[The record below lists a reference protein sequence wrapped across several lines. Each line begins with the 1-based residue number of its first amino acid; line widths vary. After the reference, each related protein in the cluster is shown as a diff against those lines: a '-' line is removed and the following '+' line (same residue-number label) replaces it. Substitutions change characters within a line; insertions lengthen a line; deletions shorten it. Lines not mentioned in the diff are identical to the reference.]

1 MKILISGALGH
12 MGRAVAAQASADGIE
27 IVAGVDALQGD
38 CSFPCHTGFDALP
51 DCSGAVIVDFSRP
64 EALTSLLAYAVKNH
78 LPVVLATTG
87 YTPEQ
92 EQEVDQAARQIPV
105 FRSANMSVGVALLR
119 HLCQEA
125 AKVLGETFDVEIVE
139 AHHNR
144 KVDAPS
150 GTALMLADAA
160 ASARSQPSEYIYD
173 RHSVRQPRGCDEIG
187 ISSVRGGTIVGEHE
201 VIFAG
206 RDEVIELRHSAQ
218 SREIFASG
226 ALRAARF
233 LAAPGQRP
241 GLYSMSDLVASVA
254 E

>member
-1 MKILISGALGH
+1 MKILISGALGR

-92 EQEVDQAARQIPV
+92 EQEVDQAAKQIPV

-150 GTALMLADAA
+150 GTALLLFDAIKNA
-160 ASARSQPSEYIYD
+160 YDEPRYAQLGRGGRSCK
-173 RHSVRQPRGCDEIG
+173 RQHNEIG
-187 ISSVRGGTIVGEHE
+187 IHALRGGTVTGEHE
-201 VIFAG
+201 VCFFGPAERI
-206 RDEVIELRHSAQ
+206 RLSHSAEDR
-218 SREIFASG
+218 SVFASG
-226 ALRAARF
+226 ALKAAAY
-233 LAAPGQRP
+233 LQGKTPGR
-241 GLYSMSDLVASVA
+241 YTMEDLVAGR
-254 E
+254 

>member
-12 MGRAVAAQASADGIE
+12 MGRAVATQASADGIE
-27 IVAGVDALQGD
+27 IVAGVDALQGN
-38 CSFPCHTGFDALP
+38 CSFPCHTSFDALP

-150 GTALMLADAA
+150 GTALLLFDAIKDA
-160 ASARSQPSEYIYD
+160 YDEPRYAQLGRGGRSCK
-173 RHSVRQPRGCDEIG
+173 RQHNEIG
-187 ISSVRGGTIVGEHE
+187 IHALRGGTVTGEHE
-201 VIFAG
+201 VCFFGPAERI
-206 RDEVIELRHSAQ
+206 RLSHSAEDR
-218 SREIFASG
+218 SVFASG
-226 ALRAARF
+226 ALKAAAY
-233 LAAPGQRP
+233 LQGKAPGR
-241 GLYSMSDLVASVA
+241 YTMEDLVAGR
-254 E
+254 

>member
-38 CSFPCHTGFDALP
+38 CSFPCHTSFDALP

-150 GTALMLADAA
+150 GTALLLFDAIKDA
-160 ASARSQPSEYIYD
+160 YD
-173 RHSVRQPRGCDEIG
+173 EPRYAQLGRGGRNCKRQHNEIG
-187 ISSVRGGTIVGEHE
+187 IHALRGGTVTGEHE
-201 VIFAG
+201 VCFFGPAERI
-206 RDEVIELRHSAQ
+206 RLSHSAEDR
-218 SREIFASG
+218 SVFASG
-226 ALRAARF
+226 ALKAAAY
-233 LAAPGQRP
+233 LQGKAPGR
-241 GLYSMSDLVASVA
+241 YTMEDLIAGR
-254 E
+254 

>member
-27 IVAGVDALQGD
+27 IVAGVDALQGN
-38 CSFPCHTGFDALP
+38 CSFPCHTSFDALP

-150 GTALMLADAA
+150 GTALLLFDAIKNA
-160 ASARSQPSEYIYD
+160 YD
-173 RHSVRQPRGCDEIG
+173 EPRYAQLGRGGRNCKRQHNEIG
-187 ISSVRGGTIVGEHE
+187 IHALRGGTVTGEHE
-201 VIFAG
+201 VCFFGPAERI
-206 RDEVIELRHSAQ
+206 RLSHSAEDR
-218 SREIFASG
+218 SVFASG
-226 ALRAARF
+226 ALKAAAY
-233 LAAPGQRP
+233 LQGKAPGR
-241 GLYSMSDLVASVA
+241 YTMEDLVAGR
-254 E
+254 

>member
-12 MGRAVAAQASADGIE
+12 MGRAVAAQASADSIE

-38 CSFPCHTGFDALP
+38 CSFPCHTSFDALP

-150 GTALMLADAA
+150 GTALLLFDAIKNA
-160 ASARSQPSEYIYD
+160 YD
-173 RHSVRQPRGCDEIG
+173 EPRYAQLGRGGRNCKRQHNEIG
-187 ISSVRGGTIVGEHE
+187 IHALRGGTVTGEHE
-201 VIFAG
+201 VCFFGPAERI
-206 RDEVIELRHSAQ
+206 RLSHSAEDR
-218 SREIFASG
+218 SVFASG
-226 ALRAARF
+226 ALKAAAY
-233 LAAPGQRP
+233 LQGKAPGR
-241 GLYSMSDLVASVA
+241 YTMEDLVAGR
-254 E
+254 

>member
-38 CSFPCHTGFDALP
+38 CSFPCHTSFDALP

-150 GTALMLADAA
+150 GTALLLFDAIKNA
-160 ASARSQPSEYIYD
+160 YD
-173 RHSVRQPRGCDEIG
+173 ESRYAQLGRGGRNCKRQHNEIG
-187 ISSVRGGTIVGEHE
+187 IHALRGGTVTGEHE
-201 VIFAG
+201 VCFFGPAERI
-206 RDEVIELRHSAQ
+206 RLSHSAEDR
-218 SREIFASG
+218 SVFASG
-226 ALRAARF
+226 ALKAAAY
-233 LAAPGQRP
+233 LQGKAPGR
-241 GLYSMSDLVASVA
+241 YTMEDLVAGR
-254 E
+254 

>member
-38 CSFPCHTGFDALP
+38 CSFPCHTSFDALP

-92 EQEVDQAARQIPV
+92 EQEVDQAAKQIPV

-150 GTALMLADAA
+150 GTALLLFDAIKDA
-160 ASARSQPSEYIYD
+160 YDEPRYAQLGRGGRSCK
-173 RHSVRQPRGCDEIG
+173 RQHNEIG
-187 ISSVRGGTIVGEHE
+187 IHALRGGTVTGEHE
-201 VIFAG
+201 VCFFGPAERI
-206 RDEVIELRHSAQ
+206 RLSHSAEDR
-218 SREIFASG
+218 SVFASG
-226 ALRAARF
+226 ALKAAAY
-233 LAAPGQRP
+233 LQGKAPGR
-241 GLYSMSDLVASVA
+241 YTMEDLVVGR
-254 E
+254 

>member
-27 IVAGVDALQGD
+27 ILAGVDALQGD
-38 CSFPCHTGFDALP
+38 CSFPCHTSFDALP

-150 GTALMLADAA
+150 GTALLLFDAIKDA
-160 ASARSQPSEYIYD
+160 YDEPRYAQLGRGGRSCK
-173 RHSVRQPRGCDEIG
+173 RQHNEIG
-187 ISSVRGGTIVGEHE
+187 IHALRGGTVTGEHE
-201 VIFAG
+201 VCFFGPAERI
-206 RDEVIELRHSAQ
+206 RLSHSAEDR
-218 SREIFASG
+218 SVFASG
-226 ALRAARF
+226 ALKAAAY
-233 LAAPGQRP
+233 LQGKAPGR
-241 GLYSMSDLVASVA
+241 YTMEDLVAGR
-254 E
+254 

>member
-12 MGRAVAAQASADGIE
+12 MGRAVAAQASADGVE

-38 CSFPCHTGFDALP
+38 CSFPCHTSFDALP

-150 GTALMLADAA
+150 GTALLLFDAIKNA
-160 ASARSQPSEYIYD
+160 YD
-173 RHSVRQPRGCDEIG
+173 EPRYAQLGRGGRNCKRQHNEIG
-187 ISSVRGGTIVGEHE
+187 IHALRGGTVTGEHE
-201 VIFAG
+201 VCFFGPAERI
-206 RDEVIELRHSAQ
+206 RLSHSAEDR
-218 SREIFASG
+218 SVFASG
-226 ALRAARF
+226 ALKAAAY
-233 LAAPGQRP
+233 LQGKAPGR
-241 GLYSMSDLVASVA
+241 YTMEDLIAGR
-254 E
+254 

>member
-38 CSFPCHTGFDALP
+38 CSFPCHTSFDALP

-64 EALTSLLAYAVKNH
+64 EALPSLLAYAVKNH

-150 GTALMLADAA
+150 GTALLLFDAIKNA
-160 ASARSQPSEYIYD
+160 YDEPRYAQLGRGGRSCK
-173 RHSVRQPRGCDEIG
+173 RQHNEIG
-187 ISSVRGGTIVGEHE
+187 IHALRGGTVTGEHE
-201 VIFAG
+201 VCFFGPAERI
-206 RDEVIELRHSAQ
+206 RLSHSAEDR
-218 SREIFASG
+218 SVFASG
-226 ALRAARF
+226 ALKAAAY
-233 LAAPGQRP
+233 LQGKAPGR
-241 GLYSMSDLVASVA
+241 YTMEDLVAGR
-254 E
+254 

>member
-27 IVAGVDALQGD
+27 IGAGVDALQGD

-150 GTALMLADAA
+150 GTALLLFDAIKNA
-160 ASARSQPSEYIYD
+160 YDEPRYAQLGRGGRSCK
-173 RHSVRQPRGCDEIG
+173 RQHNEIG
-187 ISSVRGGTIVGEHE
+187 IHALRGGTVTGEHE
-201 VIFAG
+201 VCFFGPAERI
-206 RDEVIELRHSAQ
+206 RLSHSAEDR
-218 SREIFASG
+218 SVFASG
-226 ALRAARF
+226 ALKAAAY
-233 LAAPGQRP
+233 LQGKAPGR
-241 GLYSMSDLVASVA
+241 YTMEDLVAGR
-254 E
+254 

>member
-38 CSFPCHTGFDALP
+38 CSFPCHTSFDALP

-64 EALTSLLAYAVKNH
+64 EALTSLLAYAVRNH

-150 GTALMLADAA
+150 GTALLLFDAIKNA
-160 ASARSQPSEYIYD
+160 YDEPRYAQLGRGGRSCK
-173 RHSVRQPRGCDEIG
+173 RQHNEIG
-187 ISSVRGGTIVGEHE
+187 IHALRGGTVTGEHE
-201 VIFAG
+201 VCFFGLAERI
-206 RDEVIELRHSAQ
+206 RLSHSAEDR
-218 SREIFASG
+218 SVFASG
-226 ALRAARF
+226 ALKAAAY
-233 LAAPGQRP
+233 LQGKAPGR
-241 GLYSMSDLVASVA
+241 YTMEDLVAGR
-254 E
+254 

>member
-51 DCSGAVIVDFSRP
+51 DCSGAVIVDFSQP

-150 GTALMLADAA
+150 GTALLLFDAIKNA
-160 ASARSQPSEYIYD
+160 YDEPRYAQLGRGGRSCK
-173 RHSVRQPRGCDEIG
+173 RQHNEIG
-187 ISSVRGGTIVGEHE
+187 IHALRGGTVTGEHE
-201 VIFAG
+201 VCFFGPAERI
-206 RDEVIELRHSAQ
+206 RLSHSAEDR
-218 SREIFASG
+218 SVFASG
-226 ALRAARF
+226 ALKAAAY
-233 LAAPGQRP
+233 LQGKAPGR
-241 GLYSMSDLVASVA
+241 YTMEDLVAGR
-254 E
+254 

>member
-38 CSFPCHTGFDALP
+38 CSFPCHTSFDALP

-150 GTALMLADAA
+150 GTALLLFDAIKDA
-160 ASARSQPSEYIYD
+160 YD
-173 RHSVRQPRGCDEIG
+173 EPRYAQLGRGGRNCKRQHNEIG
-187 ISSVRGGTIVGEHE
+187 IHALRGGTVTGEHE
-201 VIFAG
+201 VCFFGPAERI
-206 RDEVIELRHSAQ
+206 RLSHSAEDR
-218 SREIFASG
+218 SVFASG
-226 ALRAARF
+226 ALKAAAY
-233 LAAPGQRP
+233 LQGKAPGR
-241 GLYSMSDLVASVA
+241 YTMDDLVAGR
-254 E
+254 

>member
-27 IVAGVDALQGD
+27 IVAGVDALQGN
-38 CSFPCHTGFDALP
+38 CSFPCHTSFDALP

-92 EQEVDQAARQIPV
+92 EQEVDQAAKQIPV

-150 GTALMLADAA
+150 GTALLLFDAIKDA
-160 ASARSQPSEYIYD
+160 YD
-173 RHSVRQPRGCDEIG
+173 EPRYAQLGRGGRNCKRQHNEIG
-187 ISSVRGGTIVGEHE
+187 IHALRGGTVTGEHE
-201 VIFAG
+201 VCFFGPAERI
-206 RDEVIELRHSAQ
+206 RLSHSAEDR
-218 SREIFASG
+218 SVFASG
-226 ALRAARF
+226 ALKAAAY
-233 LAAPGQRP
+233 LQGKAPGR
-241 GLYSMSDLVASVA
+241 YTMEDLVAGR
-254 E
+254 

>member
-27 IVAGVDALQGD
+27 IAAGVDALQGD

-150 GTALMLADAA
+150 GTALLLFDAIKNA
-160 ASARSQPSEYIYD
+160 YDEPRYAQLGRGGRSCK
-173 RHSVRQPRGCDEIG
+173 RQHNEIG
-187 ISSVRGGTIVGEHE
+187 IHALRGGTVTGEHE
-201 VIFAG
+201 VCFFGPAERI
-206 RDEVIELRHSAQ
+206 RLSHSAEDR
-218 SREIFASG
+218 SVFASG
-226 ALRAARF
+226 ALKAAAY
-233 LAAPGQRP
+233 LQGKAPGR
-241 GLYSMSDLVASVA
+241 YTMEDLVAGK
-254 E
+254 

>member
-12 MGRAVAAQASADGIE
+12 MGRAVAAQASGDGIE

-38 CSFPCHTGFDALP
+38 CSFPCHTSFDALP

-150 GTALMLADAA
+150 GTALLLFDAIKNA
-160 ASARSQPSEYIYD
+160 YDEPRYAQLGRGGRSCK
-173 RHSVRQPRGCDEIG
+173 RQHNEIG
-187 ISSVRGGTIVGEHE
+187 IHALRGGTVTGEHE
-201 VIFAG
+201 VCFFGPAERI
-206 RDEVIELRHSAQ
+206 RLSHSAEDR
-218 SREIFASG
+218 SVFASG
-226 ALRAARF
+226 ALKAAAY
-233 LAAPGQRP
+233 LQGKAPGR
-241 GLYSMSDLVASVA
+241 YTMEDLVAGR
-254 E
+254 

>member
-38 CSFPCHTGFDALP
+38 CFFPCHTSLDALP

-150 GTALMLADAA
+150 GTALLLFDAIKNA
-160 ASARSQPSEYIYD
+160 YD
-173 RHSVRQPRGCDEIG
+173 EPRYAQLGRGGRNCKRQHNEIG
-187 ISSVRGGTIVGEHE
+187 IHALRGGTVTGEHE
-201 VIFAG
+201 VCFFGPAERI
-206 RDEVIELRHSAQ
+206 RLSHSAEDR
-218 SREIFASG
+218 SVFASG
-226 ALRAARF
+226 ALKAA
-233 LAAPGQRP
+233 AYIQGKAPGR
-241 GLYSMSDLVASVA
+241 YTMEDLVAGR
-254 E
+254 

>member
-38 CSFPCHTGFDALP
+38 CSFPCHTSFDALP

-64 EALTSLLAYAVKNH
+64 EALTSLLAYAVRNH

-150 GTALMLADAA
+150 GTALLLFDSIKNA
-160 ASARSQPSEYIYD
+160 YD
-173 RHSVRQPRGCDEIG
+173 EPRYAQLGRGGRNCKRQHNEIG
-187 ISSVRGGTIVGEHE
+187 IHALRGGTVTGEHE
-201 VIFAG
+201 VCFFGPAERI
-206 RDEVIELRHSAQ
+206 RLSHSAEDR
-218 SREIFASG
+218 SVFASG
-226 ALRAARF
+226 ALKAAAY
-233 LAAPGQRP
+233 LQGKAPGR
-241 GLYSMSDLVASVA
+241 YTMEDLVAGR
-254 E
+254 

>member
-38 CSFPCHTGFDALP
+38 CSFPCHTSFDALP

-64 EALTSLLAYAVKNH
+64 EALTSLLAYAVRNH

-150 GTALMLADAA
+150 GTALLLFDAIKNA
-160 ASARSQPSEYIYD
+160 YDEPRYAQLGRGGRSCK
-173 RHSVRQPRGCDEIG
+173 RQHNEIG
-187 ISSVRGGTIVGEHE
+187 IHALRGGTVTGEHE
-201 VIFAG
+201 VCFFGPAERI
-206 RDEVIELRHSAQ
+206 RLSHSAEDR
-218 SREIFASG
+218 SVFASG
-226 ALRAARF
+226 ALKAAAY
-233 LAAPGQRP
+233 LQGKAPGR
-241 GLYSMSDLVASVA
+241 YTMEDLVAGR
-254 E
+254 